1 MLLGK
6 LATPATKV
14 YQVDAL
20 NTATATAEYL
30 VVAANRY
37 VIGKPNVFF
46 EVRFG
51 NIITENNKERFDI
64 VLRHELKM
72 TQEELASWGTDD
84 SIVLDLVAEKLNNS
98 IVEKVQKKFT
108 QTY

>member
-20 NTATATAEYL
+20 KTETASADYL
-30 VVAANRY
+30 VVGTNKY
-37 VIGKPNVFF
+37 VIGEHDVQF

-51 NIITENNKERFDI
+51 NIVVENDKERFDI
-64 VLRHELKM
+64 VLRHPLTM
-72 TQEELASWGTDD
+72 SQEELATWGIDD
-84 SIVLDLVAEKLNNS
+84 SIVLDLVAQKINNS
-98 IVEKVQKKFT
+98 IVEKVQKDFSH
-108 QTY
+108 TY

>member
-14 YQVDAL
+14 IQNGLTVESIP
-20 NTATATAEYL
+20 AEYMTIS
-30 VVAANRY
+30 AHNY
-37 VIGKPNVFF
+37 VIGTPHVSF

-51 NIITENNKERFDI
+51 NIVIENEKERFDI
-64 VLRHELKM
+64 VLRHGAKM
-72 TQEELASWGTDD
+72 TLDELSTWGTDD
-84 SIVLDLVAEKLNNS
+84 SILFDLLAEKFNMS
-98 IVEKVQKKFT
+98 ITEKITKDFT